1 MSKEFKP
8 QPLGMSVIEG
18 EDPVEEAITQEQF
31 EVSLDKMYVTQNA
44 LAPRTDDKLNIE
56 AGLISAVLAT
66 GDMKTAVSKKI
77 NSNFLMG
84 ADGPV
89 WAFMLKHYREFK
101 KPPEIAAIKR
111 KFPDWNPTQTTE
123 PVDYFITELQARQKY
138 NMILKGMKEI
148 SSWLSEKNPDEA
160 YKELAKLVSKV
171 NTEVRIH
178 KDVLWNE
185 EVEDRINRMKHKMH
199 HLGVDGISYGVEAMD
214 KATGGMHEGE
224 LITIVAKPGTGKTY
238 FELALVARPAM
249 LDGNDVLFISREMEE
264 WSISDRMD
272 ALMFEIPSDKVRQG
286 LFSHAEFE
294 DYAETL
300 HGIKDKPWGRFIV
313 SADDEKGFGLTA
325 IQAKIDE
332 HLPNG
337 GIVIIDGSYLL
348 DDDEGNP
355 KASSWEK
362 ISNISRG
369 LKRLARRNKITIVQS
384 SQLGRGQKRGK
395 SIDLDN
401 VSFTSAYEQDSD
413 VVWGLYMTEEME
425 AVGKL
430 GVEGSKVREGKNPK
444 LLLNW
449 NFDTMKEFGVLAQD
463 ITDAPDDDED
473 VIIA

>member
-1 MSKEFKP
+1 MSEFKP
-8 QPLGMSVIEG
+8 EPLGLSVVEG
-18 EDPVEEAITQEQF
+18 GEPVEESGAAKPNPANEGG
-31 EVSLDKMYVTQNA
+31 E
-44 LAPRTDDKLNIE
+44 KLNIE
-56 AGLISAVLAT
+56 TGLITAVLET

-77 NSNFLMG
+77 FGNFFLG
-84 ADGPV
+84 SDGPV
-89 WAFMLKHYREFK
+89 WSFMLKHYREFK
-101 KPPEIAAIKR
+101 KPPELAVIKR
-111 KFPDWNPTQTTE
+111 KFPDWNPIETTE
-123 PVDYFITELQARQKY
+123 PVEYFIEELQARQRY
-138 NMILKGMKEI
+138 NLILKGMKEI
-148 SSWLSEKNPDEA
+148 SAQLSAKNSKDA
-160 YKELAKLVSKV
+160 YGELAKLVSKI
-171 NTEVRIH
+171 NTEVQIH

-185 EVEDRINRMKHKMH
+185 EVEDRIARMEHKMKHF
-199 HLGVDGISYGVEAMD
+199 GVDGISYGVEQMD

-238 FELALVARPAM
+238 FELALIARPAM
-249 LDGNDVLFISREMEE
+249 LEGNDVLFISREMADA
-264 WSISDRMD
+264 SISDRMD
-272 ALMFEIPSDKVRQG
+272 ALMFEIPADKVKLGQ
-286 LFSHAEFE
+286 FTTEEFN
-294 DYAETL
+294 DYKETL
-300 HGIKDKPWGRFIV
+300 QGIKDKPWGRLII

-337 GIVIIDGSYLL
+337 GVVIIDGSYLL
-348 DDDEGNP
+348 DDDEGN
-355 KASSWEK
+355 KNASSWEK

-369 LKRLARRNKITIVQS
+369 LKRLSRRNGITIAQS

-444 LLLNW
+444 LILNW
-449 NFDTMKEFGVLAQD
+449 NFDTMKDFGKLAQD

-473 VIIA
+473 VIGVIA